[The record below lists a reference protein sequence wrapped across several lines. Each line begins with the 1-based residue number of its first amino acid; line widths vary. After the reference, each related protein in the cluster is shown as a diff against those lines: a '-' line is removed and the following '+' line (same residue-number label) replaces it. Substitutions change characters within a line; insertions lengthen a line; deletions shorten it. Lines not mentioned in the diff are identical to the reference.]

1 MLYPD
6 KSNTSSSRMA
16 DAQFEMLMMALMS
29 QKNEE
34 RRAAN
39 SADMT
44 VRSMG
49 TVILCPHGTLLGS
62 QFTFRDS

>member
-1 MLYPD
+1 
-6 KSNTSSSRMA
+6 MA

-44 VRSMG
+44 VRSMCI
-49 TVILCPHGTLLGS
+49 VILCPHGTLLRES
-62 QFTFRDS
+62 IHFSRLVRKE